1 MQHQAQIAMGDRS
14 HPDADHLMSKYA
26 KREQIISYVSPHVVL
41 FPTKYALVFGTRH
54 GVSEFVEDILS
65 LYGQGYFK
73 SLIISGGI
81 TRQDT
86 LSEAGTIFQAL
97 VKRGVPED
105 SIVLEDKATNTGENV
120 LFSRAK
126 VRDLGIT
133 EILLIG
139 KICSKR
145 RYIMTVRKQWPEIQR
160 ICCHGVNYFPRDVA
174 QWWKDEEFR
183 KRVISECRKLRS
195 YIEKGFIADVSIVGG
210 VVV

>member
-1 MQHQAQIAMGDRS
+1 MLYCFLQ
-14 HPDADHLMSKYA
+14 
-26 KREQIISYVSPHVVL
+26 
-41 FPTKYALVFGTRH
+41 KYALVLGTRL

-65 LYGQGYFK
+65 LHGHGYFK

-105 SIVLEDKATNTGENV
+105 SIVLEDKAMNTGENV
-120 LFSRAK
+120 LFSRAR

-139 KICSKR
+139 KISSKR

-160 ICCHGVNYFPRDVA
+160 ICCHGVNYFSRDVEH
-174 QWWKDEEFR
+174 WWKDEEFR

-195 YIEKGFIADVSIVGG
+195 YVEKGFIADVSVVDG

>member
-1 MQHQAQIAMGDRS
+1 MSDSS
-14 HPDADHLMSKYA
+14 HPDADDPMNKYA

-41 FPTKYALVFGTRH
+41 FPTQYALVFGTRH
-54 GVSEFVEDILS
+54 GVSVFVEDILS
-65 LYGQGYFK
+65 LYGHGYFK

-81 TRQDT
+81 TGQDT

-126 VRDLGIT
+126 VGDLGIT

-139 KICSKR
+139 KISSKR
-145 RYIMTVRKQWPEIQR
+145 RYIMTVRKRWPEIQR
-160 ICCHGVNYFPRDVA
+160 ICCHGVNYFPRDVEH
-174 QWWKDEEFR
+174 WWKDEEFR
-183 KRVISECRKLRS
+183 QRVISECRKLRS
-195 YIEKGFIADVSIVGG
+195 YIEKGFISDISIVDGI
-210 VVV
+210 VV